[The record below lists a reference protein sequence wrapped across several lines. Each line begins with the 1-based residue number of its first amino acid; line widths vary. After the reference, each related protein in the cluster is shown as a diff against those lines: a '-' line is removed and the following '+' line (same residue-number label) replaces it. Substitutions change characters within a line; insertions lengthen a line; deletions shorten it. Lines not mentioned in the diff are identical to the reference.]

1 MNNATELSIIDEHI
15 DRLYEQMAK
24 MKDAD
29 AIRAVRTIKHLEA
42 RINEIQIQTGR
53 PAGAW

>member
-1 MNNATELSIIDEHI
+1 MNATESQLLEYIEILHSVIGLMGD
-15 DRLYEQMAK
+15 K
-24 MKDAD
+24 D

-42 RINEIQIQTGR
+42 RINEIQTGR

>member
-42 RINEIQIQTGR
+42 RINEIQTGR
-53 PAGAW
+53 PARAW